1 MPFRELPSVA
11 AAVMASTVAG
21 CVAVTVALTPSP
33 VTLATGP
40 PGSIYHPVGNAICRM
55 FNLAAE
61 HQVRLCVAVSSDGS
75 VANIRRVEN
84 GDTTFGLS
92 QTDLAYAAFHGAGP
106 FFASGPDPKLR
117 MLIALYPEVFTVIAR
132 ADAGIRNFEDLR
144 GRPIGIGKSGAGYT
158 FTRDVVLAFYGWGIT
173 DPERLLE
180 LGTAEQ
186 NQALCDDQ
194 VDAIIFEAGHPNGL
208 TQEATTGC
216 PSRLVR
222 VAGPQI
228 DRLLAEHPYY
238 TAAVIPGG
246 MYQGNPNE
254 VTTIG
259 TRAVLVTTGAQ
270 PDELAY
276 AVVKAVFENVADFR
290 RLHPALSALDL
301 KQMVPSEAVVPI
313 HPGALKYY
321 REAGLVVR

>member
-1 MPFRELPSVA
+1 M
-11 AAVMASTVAG
+11 
-21 CVAVTVALTPSP
+21 
-33 VTLATGP
+33 
-40 PGSIYHPVGNAICRM
+40 
-55 FNLAAE
+55 
-61 HQVRLCVAVSSDGS
+61 SS
-75 VANIRRVEN
+75 
-84 GDTTFGLS
+84 
-92 QTDLAYAAFHGAGP
+92 
-106 FFASGPDPKLR
+106 
-117 MLIALYPEVFTVIAR
+117 
-132 ADAGIRNFEDLR
+132 
-144 GRPIGIGKSGAGYT
+144 
-158 FTRDVVLAFYGWGIT
+158 
-173 DPERLLE
+173 
-180 LGTAEQ
+180 
-186 NQALCDDQ
+186 
-194 VDAIIFEAGHPNGL
+194 
-208 TQEATTGC
+208 
-216 PSRLVR
+216 
-222 VAGPQI
+222 QI